1 LQERIK
7 QIMADVF
14 DVEQDGIKDDAS
26 PDTVSNW
33 DSLRHMNLIE
43 SLEEEFA
50 IEFTEDQIVE
60 MMNYKLIQLIVSEA
74 IGISA

>member
-1 LQERIK
+1 MQERIK